1 MNNKLTV
8 VLGLGVTVSVVV
20 LLALFI
26 TASENLDLIEY
37 IFIVLLIGLVIGSTL
52 IVLKRTKDIKAGLP
66 VDDELSNKISHRAGY
81 YAWFAS
87 IWIAVGLIWYNSLI
101 VDVFGVPELTTE
113 QSLGTVVLLSGVIF
127 LGAVFY
133 FNRKDNVE

>member
-26 TASENLDLIEY
+26 TASETLDLIEY

-66 VDDELSNKISHRAGY
+66 TDDELSNKISNRAGN
-81 YAWFAS
+81 YAWLAS
-87 IWIAVGLIWYNSLI
+87 IWTAVGLIWYNSLI
-101 VDVFGVPELTTE
+101 ADVFGVPELTTE

-127 LGAVFY
+127 FGAFFY
-133 FNRKDNVE
+133 FNRKGNVE